1 VKISTDYQINYYIK
15 NNVQHNNVAWEDHDT
30 MYSISYIKV
39 QVEADILIRLYEI
52 QDYWKEQPSTDNK

>member
-1 VKISTDYQINYYIK
+1 
-15 NNVQHNNVAWEDHDT
+15 
-30 MYSISYIKV
+30 MCSISYIKV